1 MRFGLSLA
9 ALAVSSLG
17 LAQLPDVAVFTDLR
31 PTLSLRDKED
41 IVVRWLDPE
50 GRPSIVGIRFAL
62 ENGARIKVTQRMQ
75 RVPGDP
81 DQLDEAWIS
90 LNDEWLLGKQYVP
103 FGVKS
108 LYRESVP
115 GISFNTQLVFDGIP
129 AEAAVFDSGVARPR
143 GFSARIGRPQ
153 LGISLAAGD
162 HLAVQGTSLLPFRS
176 PGQAELKGGG
186 WRLAYGLDSTIN
198 FASFKLE
205 AEHLVLKDAQAP
217 TSGDRSYSQ
226 VKAFIPLP
234 LLPYSLEAIYSHDW
248 TNKDGVLGA
257 AATIPVDMK
266 TSMRPLIR
274 FDKHGFREAALTLRI
289 KL

>member
-1 MRFGLSLA
+1 MRFGVTLA
-9 ALAVSSLG
+9 ALAVASVG

-31 PTLSLRDKED
+31 PTLSLRDKEE

-81 DQLDEAWIS
+81 DQLDEAWVS
-90 LNDEWLLGKQYVP
+90 VNDEWLLGKQYVP
-103 FGVKS
+103 FGLRS

-115 GISFNTQLVFDGIP
+115 AISFNTQLVFDGIP
-129 AEAAVFDSGVARPR
+129 AEAAIFDAGVARPR
-143 GFSARIGRPQ
+143 GFSVRVGRPQ
-153 LGISLAAGD
+153 LGVSVAAGD

-176 PGQAELKGGG
+176 PGQAESKGGG
-186 WRLAYGLDSTIN
+186 WRLAYGIDSTIN
-198 FASFKLE
+198 FATFKLE
-205 AEHLVLKDAQAP
+205 AEHLVLRTAQAP
-217 TSGDRSYSQ
+217 TAGDRSYSQ
-226 VKAFIPLP
+226 VRAYFPLP
-234 LLPYSLEAIYSHDW
+234 ALPYSLEAIYSHDW
-248 TNKDGVLGA
+248 TRKDGVLGA
-257 AATIPVDMK
+257 ATTIPIDLK
-266 TSMRPLIR
+266 TSIRPLIR